1 MQASSPSSD
10 GTLTLDLIQ
19 EEDSGDAFGVGV
31 EKAASRLSPGL
42 VGSGKSQSLPG
53 EVGAL
58 WEPPPGQP
66 LATAVKN
73 RCASVDLILM
83 PQAGRSPTATP
94 INKLQELISQ
104 KLEATERL
112 LTEARGE
119 EEAGPTG
126 AERLLEEA
134 LEAWN
139 QAQEVLVEVK
149 ELRDLYQQLPTREA
163 L

>member
-19 EEDSGDAFGVGV
+19 EEDSGDAFRVDV

-53 EVGAL
+53 EAGAL
-58 WEPPPGQP
+58 WEPPPGLP
-66 LATAVKN
+66 LATVVKN

-83 PQAGRSPTATP
+83 PHAGRSPKATP

-112 LTEARGE
+112 LTEARG

-149 ELRDLYQQLPTREA
+149 ELRDLYQQLPTRGA

>member
-19 EEDSGDAFGVGV
+19 EDSGDAFGVCV

-53 EVGAL
+53 EAGAL
-58 WEPPPGQP
+58 WEPPPGP
-66 LATAVKN
+66 LATAVKS
-73 RCASVDLILM
+73 RCASVDLILV
-83 PQAGRSPTATP
+83 PRAGRSPTATP